1 MNIIIKVIYKGYTS
15 KIMQRG
21 EFKVNAY
28 HYNQNPHQEAARVAF
43 AWLQQIRREAHLE
56 EIIEVVY
63 NDEHDITESV
73 IKLDEAPIQ

>member
-1 MNIIIKVIYKGYTS
+1 MYITIRIIYRGYTS
-15 KIMQRG
+15 KILQRG

-28 HYNQNPHQEAARVAF
+28 HYKQNPYQEASQVAF
-43 AWLQQIRREAHLE
+43 AWLQQIRREAHVE

-73 IKLDEAPIQ
+73 KKLDEAPIQ